1 MRQVLNWN
9 TYSIHYPL
17 GLDEQC
23 YIFPD
28 GKQFCTNDEYSLKY
42 FINGELVSDIRSYEI
57 IEDDK
62 ILITFGGETDEQIQ
76 EYLKQLDNQEI
87 MK

>member
-1 MRQVLNWN
+1 M
-9 TYSIHYPL
+9 
-17 GLDEQC
+17 
-23 YIFPD
+23 
-28 GKQFCTNDEYSLKY
+28 
-42 FINGELVSDIRSYEI
+42 SDIRSYEI

-76 EYLKQLDNQEI
+76 EYLNQLDNQQI

>member
-1 MRQVLNWN
+1 MFNSL
-9 TYSIHYPL
+9 SI
-17 GLDEQC
+17 GLDDKC

-42 FINGELVSDIRSYEI
+42 FINGEPVEDIRSYEI

-62 ILITFGGETDEQIQ
+62 ILITFGGETDDQIQ